1 MRGGEEVDMEV
12 DNRMITVGVSDRE
25 GTVEVAA
32 VVGME
37 DNNRVDTEEV
47 AVTGMVVN
55 SRVGMEVVAVVEDTA
70 RSKAVAMEMK
80 RDDMRAEGM
89 VGAKVV
95 DMVRRDVMRDDMKER
110 VVMREDTMVRVE
122 EEVVEVASATEVGK
136 ARVKEKVTAEVRV
149 VVMEVAKEE
158 VTVVEVEE
166 MATRHK
172 TKALAV
178 PHNTQAATDLRTRT
192 CSPTLWVS

>member
-1 MRGGEEVDMEV
+1 MRGGKEVDMEV

-149 VVMEVAKEE
+149 VVMEV
-158 VTVVEVEE
+158 EE